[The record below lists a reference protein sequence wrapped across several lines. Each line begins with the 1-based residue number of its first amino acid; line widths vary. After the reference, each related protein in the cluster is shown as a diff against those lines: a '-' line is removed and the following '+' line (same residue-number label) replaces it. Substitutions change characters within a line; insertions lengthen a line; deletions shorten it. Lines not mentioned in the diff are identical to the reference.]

1 MLTAALKNPVML
13 SWATEQIEKDRE
25 EKIKDISEIITALK
39 PWLNIELYSFLEKK
53 RKKEEEKVMK
63 IAKVNSAK
71 DVEVV
76 NMFDVVMKNARIN
89 VNKIKEN

>member
-63 IAKVNSAK
+63 IAKVNSSK

-76 NMFDVVMKNARIN
+76 NMFDVVMKNAGIN

>member
-25 EKIKDISEIITALK
+25 EKIKDISEILTALK

-76 NMFDVVMKNARIN
+76 NMFDVVMKNAGIN

>member
-76 NMFDVVMKNARIN
+76 NMFDVVMKNAGIN

>member
-76 NMFDVVMKNARIN
+76 NMSDVVMKNAGIN

>member
-71 DVEVV
+71 DVEIV
-76 NMFDVVMKNARIN
+76 NMFDVVMKNAGIN

>member
-1 MLTAALKNPVML
+1 ML

-76 NMFDVVMKNARIN
+76 NMFDVVMKNAGIN